1 MKLAPNLMA
10 AALLAAA
17 SHAAIAQAP
26 PADVDQKVGQ
36 MQEQMRLMQSQMRR
50 LNETRDPQ
58 ERQRL
63 LEEHGVAMQKM
74 MASMQGACMPMHQM
88 MMDQMMQ
95 HQHAM
100 MRTPEAP
107 AAKKE

>member
-1 MKLAPNLMA
+1 MKLVAPLMA
-10 AALLAAA
+10 VALLAG
-17 SHAAIAQAP
+17 HAAIAQAP

-50 LNETRDPQ
+50 LNDTRDPN

-63 LEEHGVAMQKM
+63 LEEHGATMQKM
-74 MASMQGACMPMHQM
+74 MASMEGACMPMHQM

-100 MRTPEAP
+100 MQTPQAP
-107 AAKKE
+107 SAKKE